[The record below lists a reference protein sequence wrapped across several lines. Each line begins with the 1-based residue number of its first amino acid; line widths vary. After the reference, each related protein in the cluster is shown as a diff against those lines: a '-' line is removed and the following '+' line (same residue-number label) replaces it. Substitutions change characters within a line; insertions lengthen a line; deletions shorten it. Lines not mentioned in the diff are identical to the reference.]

1 MVHFTNIFYAS
12 LDGQKV
18 GEAMLW
24 LPRKAQFQKTSRD
37 RACGFRKSD
46 ENLESADQCEVLSKI
61 SAELSE
67 WRGWGLSMNRASGML
82 ACGLSQGGWGLE
94 ANEPG

>member
-1 MVHFTNIFYAS
+1 
-12 LDGQKV
+12 
-18 GEAMLW
+18 MLW